1 MGRGDR
7 PGELETLVLASAHRL
22 GGETGTRIY
31 EDLEERTGR
40 DPTVPAVHAT
50 LRRLERKGLVRSRTG
65 EPSPRGGRPQRYYS
79 ATPEG
84 LEALAEARRVWR
96 AVWADLDLSGTE
108 GAR

>member
-7 PGELETLVLASAHRL
+7 PGELEVLVLASAHRL

-31 EDLEERTGR
+31 EDIEARTGR

-65 EPSPRGGRPQRYYS
+65 EVSPRGGRPQRHYYP
-79 ATPEG
+79 TPEG

-96 AVWADLDLSGTE
+96 SVWSGLDLPETE
-108 GAR
+108 VAG